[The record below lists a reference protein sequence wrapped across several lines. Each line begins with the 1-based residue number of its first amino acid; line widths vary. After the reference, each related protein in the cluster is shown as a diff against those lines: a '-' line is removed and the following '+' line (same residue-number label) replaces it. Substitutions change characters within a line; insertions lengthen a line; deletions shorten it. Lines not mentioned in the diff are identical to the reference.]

1 MPTTRRVER
10 GKRLRRLPPALV
22 TDLPVLGLLVLC
34 WLLVPIA
41 WAHLAT
47 GLALAALIGV
57 HLRTRPRPFARLFRR
72 DRRAGSPRQLG
83 WRLGYGVFVAAAI
96 AMTVT
101 GLLRWAGVP
110 PQYVWHGG
118 ISYLLLTLVVV
129 HLWSIRRPLRA
140 RLRHVSGTGLRAR
153 QPTGRRSWPG
163 AP

>member
-1 MPTTRRVER
+1 MPATTRVGR
-10 GKRLRRLPPALV
+10 GEPLRRLPLALV

-47 GLALAALIGV
+47 GLALAALVGV
-57 HLRTRPRPFARLFRR
+57 HLRTRPRPFGRLFRG
-72 DRRAGSPRQLG
+72 DHPSGSARQLG
-83 WRLGYGVFVAAAI
+83 RRLGYGVFLATAV

-101 GLLRWAGVP
+101 GLLRWAGAP

-140 RLRHVSGTGLRAR
+140 RLRAVSGTGRRAR
-153 QPTGRRSWPG
+153 QSTGRRSWPG

>member
-1 MPTTRRVER
+1 VPTTRRVER

-57 HLRTRPRPFARLFRR
+57 HLRTRPRPFARPFRH
-72 DRRAGSPRQLG
+72 DRPLGSVRQLG
-83 WRLGYGVFVAAAI
+83 RRLGHWVFLAAAV

-110 PQYVWHGG
+110 PQYLWHGG

-129 HLWSIRRPLRA
+129 HLWAIRRPLWA
-140 RLRHVSGTGLRAR
+140 RLRAVSGTGRRAR
-153 QPTGRRSWPG
+153 RPTGRRWWPG

>member
-1 MPTTRRVER
+1 MPAKTRVGR
-10 GKRLRRLPPALV
+10 GEPLRRLPPALV

-47 GLALAALIGV
+47 GLALAGLIGV
-57 HLRTRPRPFARLFRR
+57 HLRTRPRQVARLPLR
-72 DRRAGSPRQLG
+72 DRRPGSARQAGR
-83 WRLGYGVFVAAAI
+83 RLGYGVFLAAAA

-101 GLLRWAGVP
+101 GLLRWSGVP

-140 RLRHVSGTGLRAR
+140 RLRTVSGTGRRAR